1 MVVGV
6 RASCNLFEDMI
17 MVAQFLLTQK
27 EVAAIQY
34 AVLGKNAYTS
44 QTAFDSVAQGFRNGT
59 LTQETSM
66 LVIYLHHRRE
76 ALYMLVKA
84 ISTF

>member
-1 MVVGV
+1 
-6 RASCNLFEDMI
+6 

-59 LTQETSM
+59 LTHAYFHERRSPNNIHRDR
-66 LVIYLHHRRE
+66 VI
-76 ALYMLVKA
+76 
-84 ISTF
+84 TFEQIAE